1 MRYLSESPTGACVVA
16 CYGRGEQR
24 ECRDCAFCLLR
35 VHVAAENETAKW
47 LVLGPIGELEDD
59 LGRFEHA

>member
-1 MRYLSESPTGACVVA
+1 MSRLCVLFVA
-16 CYGRGEQR
+16 C
-24 ECRDCAFCLLR
+24 A
-35 VHVAAENETAKW
+35 HVAAENETAKW